1 MKLFPVLNAQNIG
14 ITIQAK
20 SKLKSN
26 SGINITVS
34 LKNIKIIHA
43 HQRKNGTGA
52 KSYSVKQLLLKFVV
66 ILSSLFSI

>member
-1 MKLFPVLNAQNIG
+1 MKLFPVLNAQNIS

-43 HQRKNGTGA
+43 KE
-52 KSYSVKQLLLKFVV
+52 QLDGDGEHMYTCGGF
-66 ILSSLFSI
+66 ILIFGKTNTII

>member
-43 HQRKNGTGA
+43 KE
-52 KSYSVKQLLLKFVV
+52 QLGN
-66 ILSSLFSI
+66 LFQK